1 MAGPWDVVSEEK
13 IRTSATGAGVN
24 GWDVV
29 AQEPS
34 GTQQQPDKP
43 WTGRVID
50 ALGLDPEEYAKKE
63 LAKRA
68 AWNEARAK
76 SGNSVVGQLA
86 RDAANMVLEGS
97 TFGFADKAVAGARS
111 LIGGSSYDEELKQAR
126 EATKNSI
133 AGAPGTMGT
142 SIPLISGL
150 VTGTKLPVLGR
161 GVTGLLGTG
170 AAYGA
175 LDDIGHRDTG
185 DAQDR
190 ILGATGGAAKGAGT
204 AALLGVGI
212 PAAKRLGVFAGDTI
226 APKVHRLWTEAGLT
240 GPNAAARLQELGP
253 QAIAAEATPQAM
265 GLSQGAAIMPTPGL
279 NALTDTLNAR
289 ATGANARIRQ
299 GVDNALGPVP
309 VAPRSADPRS
319 SVTSSAPLDAPT
331 GTALLTDEIRYVA
344 GGLPQMVAAAP
355 PVNASV
361 IQPIVAQ
368 LDNRIA
374 NAKGPTRVALTQAR
388 DMLVV
393 QPGQPG
399 QPATPG
405 RYVTDPVTQ
414 KKTYVPGTPATPATP
429 PVYETN
435 FEALHNAKSR
445 LSDLAQYGDAAIGV
459 SINPRQNGVYKYFAN
474 EISRPLKQHGPY
486 SDAMDAISGLKRQ
499 QEAIE
504 LGTRALS
511 GQTPGTVVRPYEMQR
526 AASGVAN
533 RTPIVGDPLRV
544 GVRDAFETKL
554 ASMSNDLTALRGQI
568 KNPTDF
574 SNQNLRQVYG
584 QTPIDD
590 VTNLLGRES
599 TFQRTGQRLL
609 EGSQTGQRLASKQRI
624 VDETTAPD
632 LFALTRNGLIN
643 KALNFVSKGRQ
654 ERAATAI
661 GNDINRANS
670 LQGAER
676 DAYIRE
682 LIDQATRAQNMQE
695 IRRRLI
701 PGLLN

>member
-1 MAGPWDVVSEEK
+1 VSGWEDVPSPGGGWEDVSSSGGGRENG
-13 IRTSATGAGVN
+13 TGTAAV
-24 GWDVV
+24 
-29 AQEPS
+29 PS
-34 GTQQQPDKP
+34 KP

-76 SGNSVVGQLA
+76 SGNSVMGQLA
-86 RDAANMVLEGS
+86 RDAANMALEGS

-142 SIPLISGL
+142 SIPLAAGL
-150 VTGTKLPVLGR
+150 VTGTRLPVLGR

-170 AAYGA
+170 AAYGV

-204 AALLGVGI
+204 AALVGASLPVAKLLG
-212 PAAKRLGVFAGDTI
+212 AFTRDTI

-265 GLSQGAAIMPTPGL
+265 GLSQGAAIIPTPGL
-279 NALTDTLNAR
+279 NALTDTLNTR
-289 ATGANARIRQ
+289 SGGANARIRQ

-309 VAPRSADPRS
+309 VVPRSADPRS
-319 SVTSSAPLDAPT
+319 SVTSPAPLDAPT

-368 LDNRIA
+368 LDRRIA

-414 KKTYVPGTPATPATP
+414 KKTYAPGTPATSATP

-590 VTNLLGRES
+590 VTKLLGQES

-670 LQGAER
+670 LQGANR

-682 LIDQATRAQNMQE
+682 LIDQAARAQNMQE